1 MEPRNPD
8 YKAYVT
14 SVFREAR
21 FVQELGIEI
30 VDLGPGWVRS
40 KLVIEKEHQ
49 QQHGFVHA
57 GVQAT
62 IADHT
67 GGAAANT
74 LVAADETVLS
84 VEFKINLLRPAL
96 ASQLICDSRVIKPG
110 RRLSVVESKV
120 WADQP
125 DTGKLVSQ
133 AQLTMAV
140 VPLSQVESQ
149 AT

>member
-14 SVFREAR
+14 SVFREAQ
-21 FVQELGIEI
+21 FVQELGIEL

-40 KLVIEKEHQ
+40 RLVVKEKHK

-67 GGAAANT
+67 AGAAADT

-84 VEFKINLLRPAL
+84 VEFKINLLRPAI
-96 ASQLICDSRVIKPG
+96 ARQIVCDSRVIKPG
-110 RRLSVVESKV
+110 RRLSIVESRV

-125 DTGKLVSQ
+125 DTGKLVSL

-140 VPLSQVESQ
+140 VPQSQVGG
-149 AT
+149 